1 MEIIPAIDIRGGR
14 CVRLDQGDYARE
26 TVFADDPVAVARRWQ
41 ELGAARLHVVD
52 LDGARDGQPRNEA
65 VIQRIIQAVEIPVQV
80 GGGLRTIDVLD
91 RYVKAGADRLN
102 LGTTAVKDQTVLV
115 NALALFGRERILVGV
130 DARDGMAA
138 TEGWLETSSLT
149 ATDLISQLGELGV
162 VRIFYTDI
170 GRDGMLGGPNFP
182 AIQQAV
188 EHAADVTPAMKV
200 IASGGVSAVE
210 HITRLKLIGV
220 EGAIIGKA
228 LYTGTLNLEDA
239 LAAAAA
245 S

>member
-26 TVFADDPVAVARRWQ
+26 TVFAEDPVAVARRWQ
-41 ELGAARLHVVD
+41 ELGAPRLHVVD
-52 LDGARDGQPRNEA
+52 LDGAKEGEPRNEA
-65 VIQRIIQAVEIPVQV
+65 VVRRVIQAVEIPVQV

-138 TEGWLETSSLT
+138 TEGWTETSTLS
-149 ATDLISQLGELGV
+149 AADLISQLADLGV